1 MHPARFFFFGVCFC
15 AIWFSLLQQNK
26 RRDMF
31 NLSMCFCYAG
41 CCVFSFFSSS
51 FISVCVWVC
60 VPGLALATM
69 KCACLA
75 RIKCWT
81 NQNEKFINIQMCVFL
96 LLSSFPPSALLAH
109 SFIRSAD
116 HFHFFC
122 CCANDWLWVNAAC
135 WVWFDGSLLVV
146 SSFI

>member
-51 FISVCVWVC
+51 FISVCVCAWSRFGNNEMCLFGPNKVLNESKWEIYKHSNVC
-60 VPGLALATM
+60 
-69 KCACLA
+69 
-75 RIKCWT
+75 
-81 NQNEKFINIQMCVFL
+81 F
-96 LLSSFPPSALLAH
+96 SSFLFLSTLCPSRSFIH
-109 SFIRSAD
+109 SFGWS
-116 HFHFFC
+116 FSFF